1 MEASTQYISR
11 TSGLKTKDYVGYALV
26 DTAGCLIFSL
36 VTTLLQKYYTDILH
50 LSPLFIMLM
59 FIGARIWDAV
69 NDPIMGRI
77 ADTAKP
83 GKAGRYRPWILYAAV
98 PLALS
103 GVLMFTKFGN
113 MGEPE
118 AMLQT
123 CIYAT
128 VTYVLFGMIYTM
140 LQIPYGSLASV
151 VTTDDRERSKLSVWR
166 SIGAALGSI
175 PVLVIASF
183 AYAKRTDATGA
194 VVIGEN
200 GKAIT
205 DMQYGPVIVGVIIMA
220 AVSAGLLILAYTMNR
235 ERVKTKPQP
244 KQAGATRQAIA
255 LLFKNRAFVAIS
267 LVSMLLLSGQMFTQ
281 SFYTYLFDDYFHANW
296 MNLATQACTYSPM
309 LIFMFFLPKM
319 ARKIGKKE
327 VTAVGLTLAALAN
340 LALFFLRGMEPS
352 VLMWIFLG
360 LNFVSGCGLTTLVM
374 QLWAMVTDS
383 TDDIEVKTGS
393 RDTGTAYSVF
403 NFFRKLGQVL
413 SAVCVNGALLGMN
426 YRYEKGAVQTPENL
440 KVMYDLA
447 TLIPAV
453 LFGIMAVLLFVAYPL
468 SKQRVKKL
476 QEEKE
481 QALKNA
487 YEEKKIDI

>member
-1 MEASTQYISR
+1 MEQRQYIAR
-11 TSGLKTKDYVGYALV
+11 TSGLKAKDYIGYGMIDA
-26 DTAGCLIFSL
+26 AGCLIFSL

-59 FIGARIWDAV
+59 FIGARIWDAI

-83 GKAGRYRPWILYAAV
+83 GKYGRYRQWVLYAAF
-98 PLALS
+98 PLAVC
-103 GVLMFTKFGN
+103 GVLMFVRLPG

-118 AMLQT
+118 NMVST
-123 CIYAT
+123 CVFAT
-128 VTYVLFGMIYTM
+128 VTYVLFGMAYTM

-151 VTTDDRERSKLSVWR
+151 VTTDDRERSKLSVFR
-166 SIGAALGSI
+166 SCGAAIGSI

-183 AYAKRTDATGA
+183 AYAKRLDSAGNP
-194 VVIGEN
+194 ILGEN

-205 DMQYGPVIVGVIIMA
+205 DMQYGPVFTGVVIMSVVA
-220 AVSAGLLILAYTMNR
+220 LALLLLAFTMNT

-244 KQAGATRQAIA
+244 KAKGATAKA
-255 LLFKNRAFVAIS
+255 LKLLFKNRAFVSIS
-267 LVSMLLLSGQMFTQ
+267 LISMLLLSGQMFTQ

-296 MNLATQACTYSPM
+296 MNLAVQACTYSPM
-309 LIFMFFLPKM
+309 LIFIFFLPRM
-319 ARKIGKKE
+319 ARKLGKKE
-327 VTAVGLTLAALAN
+327 ICAVGVTAAAAAN
-340 LALFFLRGMEPS
+340 LALFFLRGMDPS
-352 VLMWIFLG
+352 RLMWVFLA
-360 LNFVSGCGLTTLVM
+360 LSFVSGLGLTTLVM
-374 QLWAMVTDS
+374 QLWAMVTDA

-413 SAVCVNGALLGMN
+413 SAICVNGALLGMH
-426 YRYEKGAVQTPENL
+426 YRYEKGAVQTPANL
-440 KVMYDLA
+440 KTMYDLA

-453 LFGIMAVLLFVAYPL
+453 LFGVMALLLFVAYPL
-468 SKQRVKKL
+468 SKKKVALL

-481 QALKNA
+481 QNLKA
-487 YEEKKIDI
+487 SYESNLIDI